1 MTILDDLKQI
11 RKIDKFKMA
20 DFIAELPEQCLAAY
34 EQAQKISLP
43 NDYQEIQNI
52 IICGMGGSAIGGEL
66 AKDLTQNQIAVPI
79 IINRDFN
86 LPILVNEKSLV
97 ILISYSGNTQET
109 ISCFKQALKTKA
121 KTFVITSGGELEK
134 MAKKENCPIFKFKYL
149 APPRASLSYLFM
161 PILVVFEKIGLV
173 NLKSWQIPESLKEL
187 QKINKNFKPET
198 LTEKNKAKFL
208 AYSVFDRLP
217 IIIAPSHFS
226 SLARRLKNQLAENG
240 KNFAFTETWPEIFH
254 NFIESRLPLRMEDDI
269 IYLFLDNPSQD
280 KETTKS
286 LIFFKN
292 SLEEKKN
299 YKETISPFGENYFT
313 QFLSFILISDWLSFY
328 LAILNQSDPT
338 PVENI
343 NWLKK
348 QQT

>member
-11 RKIDKFKMA
+11 RKIDKLKMA
-20 DFIAELPEQCLAAY
+20 DFISELPEQCLAAY
-34 EQAQKISLP
+34 EQALKISLP
-43 NDYQEIQNI
+43 KDCHEVKNI

-66 AKDLTQNQIAVPI
+66 AKDLVQNKITVPI

-86 LPILVNEKSLV
+86 LPILVDEKSLV
-97 ILISYSGNTQET
+97 ILVSYSGNTQET
-109 ISCFKQALKTKA
+109 INCFKQSLKTKA
-121 KTFVITSGGELEK
+121 KKFVITGGGELEK
-134 MAKKENCPIFKFKYL
+134 MAKKENCPIFKFKYS
-149 APPRASLSYLFM
+149 APPRASLAYLFI
-161 PILVVFEKIGLV
+161 PILVIFEKMGLV
-173 NLKSWQIPESLKEL
+173 NLKSWQITESLKEL

-226 SLARRLKNQLAENG
+226 SLANRLKNQLAENG
-240 KNFAFTETWPEIFH
+240 KNFAFSETWPEIFH
-254 NFIESRLPLRMEDDI
+254 NFIESRLPLRMEDDL
-269 IYLFLDNPSQD
+269 IYLFLDDLNQD
-280 KETTKS
+280 KEIKKS
-286 LIFFKN
+286 LISFQD
-292 SLEEKKN
+292 LLDKKRN

-348 QQT
+348 QL